1 MALGRS
7 KIETVKSYRLAPP
20 RFTLGALWAAT
31 KYLLLPLVLILG
43 TVDTALYFY
52 FKEVLGQCY
61 GIFCYF

>member
-1 MALGRS
+1 MTIGRS
-7 KIETVKSYRLAPP
+7 KLETVKGYRLAPP

-31 KYLLLPLVLILG
+31 KYVLLPLVMVLG
-43 TVDTALYFY
+43 AIDTALYFY